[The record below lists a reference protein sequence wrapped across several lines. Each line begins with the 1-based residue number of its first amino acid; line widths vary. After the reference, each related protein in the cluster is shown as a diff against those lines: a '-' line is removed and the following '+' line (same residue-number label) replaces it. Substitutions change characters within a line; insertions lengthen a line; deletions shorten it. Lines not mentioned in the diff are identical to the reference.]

1 MTDLEKMAAGEL
13 YWGFNPVF
21 VPALERGQ
29 DYCHRYNL
37 LPPSE
42 KAARNNLLKE
52 FFEKRRIK
60 NPLKREMIEMKVY
73 NFLLKGENT
82 PQERYNLF
90 H

>member
-1 MTDLEKMAAGEL
+1 MKNVEKYLDRGKWSYKKSESRKKEL
-13 YWGFNPVF
+13 
-21 VPALERGQ
+21 LQ
-29 DYCHRYNL
+29 
-37 LPPSE
+37 
-42 KAARNNLLKE
+42 E